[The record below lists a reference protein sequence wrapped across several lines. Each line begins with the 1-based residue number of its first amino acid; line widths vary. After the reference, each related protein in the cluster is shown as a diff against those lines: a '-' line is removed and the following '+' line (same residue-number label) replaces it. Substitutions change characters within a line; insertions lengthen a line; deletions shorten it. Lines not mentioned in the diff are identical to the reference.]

1 MWCIMLITLDCVGL
15 LQQSLTCNRIMVF
28 ISIKSQVQF
37 KDYPCSLFVLDIHK
51 SAVNM
56 QYEDHPSCSPLPY
69 LVVYVLCNDA
79 VNMRASAP
87 AQPEPS
93 WQSLSKLI
101 INRRENIKHPRSVEP
116 CAPQQ

>member
-1 MWCIMLITLDCVGL
+1 MLTFRCEYE
-15 LQQSLTCNRIMVF
+15 QPPSWPRPT
-28 ISIKSQVQF
+28 
-37 KDYPCSLFVLDIHK
+37 
-51 SAVNM
+51 AV
-56 QYEDHPSCSPLPY
+56 CSPLPY

-116 CAPQQ
+116 CAAEQ